1 MTTYNYID
9 LFAGVGGL
17 SLGFDRAGFEN
28 LFSVEYDKVFAENYS
43 LNLKNHN
50 IICKDIKDINEKE
63 ILSLVGNKNVDI
75 IIGGPPCQG
84 FSIAGKIGRTF
95 LDDPRNYLFK
105 EFVRFVKI
113 IQPTMFLLENVSAME
128 KHNKGKTL
136 STIKDEFKKLGYEIK
151 HKVLN
156 SKFYNV
162 PQERRRIV
170 LIGMKAKNTFDFPI
184 ENKNVISIKQA
195 IEDLPALKSGESS
208 NIPNHSAMNHS
219 SQMLEKMKYVKDG
232 GNRMDIPSELRPKS
246 GDARKYIRYN
256 SKKPSICIT
265 GDMRKVFHYNQN
277 RALTNREL
285 ARIQTFPDNFTFV
298 GNNGKI
304 QQGIGNAVPPNL
316 AYALAIKIKEVL
328 NGKISKD

>member
-1 MTTYNYID
+1 MKTYNYID
-9 LFAGVGGL
+9 LFAGIGGL
-17 SLGFDRAGFEN
+17 SLGFDKAGFKN

-50 IICKDIKDINEKE
+50 VICKDIKEIDEKE
-63 ILSLVGNKNVDI
+63 IIRLVGDKKVDVV
-75 IIGGPPCQG
+75 IGGPPCQG
-84 FSIAGKIGRTF
+84 FSIAGNIGRTF

-113 IQPTMFLLENVSAME
+113 IQPTMFLLENVSALE
-128 KHNKGKTL
+128 KHNNGKTL
-136 STIKDEFKKLGYEIK
+136 KTIKRQFRTLGYKTK

-170 LIGMKAKNTFDFPI
+170 LIGMKNNNTFEFPT
-184 ENKNVISIKQA
+184 ENKNLISIEQA
-195 IEDLPALKSGESS
+195 IGDLPVLKSGESS
-208 NIPNHSAMNHS
+208 NISNHNAMNHS
-219 SQMLEKMKYVKDG
+219 SQMLAKMQYIKDG
-232 GNRMDIPSELRPKS
+232 GTRMDIPIELRPKS
-246 GDARKYIRYN
+246 GDARKYIKYN

-285 ARIQTFPDNFTFV
+285 ARIQTFPDDFTFV

-316 AYALAIKIKEVL
+316 AYALAIRIKEIL

>member
-1 MTTYNYID
+1 MSKLNYID
-9 LFAGVGGL
+9 LFAGIGGL
-17 SLGFDRAGFEN
+17 SLGFDNADFQN
-28 LFSVEYDKVFAENYS
+28 LFAVEYDKVFAENYS
-43 LNLKNHN
+43 LNFQNHK
-50 IICKDIKDINEKE
+50 ILCKDIKDIDESE
-63 ILSLVGNKNVDI
+63 IRSIIGNTKVDV

-84 FSIAGKIGRTF
+84 FSIAGNIGRTF
-95 LDDPRNYLFK
+95 LDDPRNNLFK

-113 IQPTMFLLENVSAME
+113 IQPKMFLLENVAAMGT
-128 KHNKGKTL
+128 HNKGKTL
-136 STIKDEFKKLGYEIK
+136 EIIKEEFKKLGYEIK

-170 LIGMKAKNTFDFPI
+170 LVGAKDQNNFEFPI
-184 ENKNVISIKQA
+184 ENNKFISVEEA
-195 IEDLPALKSGESS
+195 IGDLPPLKSGEKSS
-208 NIPNHSAMNHS
+208 VPNHSAMNHS
-219 SQMLEKMKYVKDG
+219 TQMLEKMQYVKDG
-232 GNRMDIPSELRPKS
+232 GDRNDIPLELRPKT

-304 QQGIGNAVPPNL
+304 QQAIGNAVPPNL
-316 AYALAIKIKEVL
+316 AYELALKIKEAL
-328 NGKISKD
+328 NGKLS

>member
-1 MTTYNYID
+1 MSKLNYID
-9 LFAGVGGL
+9 IFAGVGGL
-17 SLGFDRAGFEN
+17 SLGFNKAGFEN
-28 LFSVEYDKVFAENYS
+28 LFAVEYDKVFAENYS
-43 LNLKNHN
+43 LNFKNHKML
-50 IICKDIKDINEKE
+50 CKDIKE
-63 ILSLVGNKNVDI
+63 IDEDEIKSIIGNTKVDV

-84 FSIAGKIGRTF
+84 FSIAGNIGRTF
-95 LDDPRNYLFK
+95 LEDPRNYLFK

-113 IQPTMFLLENVSAME
+113 IKPKMFLLENVSAME

-136 STIKDEFKKLGYEIK
+136 ETIKEEFKKLGYEIK

-170 LIGMKAKNTFDFPI
+170 LIGTINENNFEFPT
-184 ENKNVISIKQA
+184 ENHNFISIEEA
-195 IEDLPALKSGESS
+195 IGDLPILQSGENSS
-208 NIPNHSAMNHS
+208 IPNHSAMNHS

-232 GNRMDIPSELRPKS
+232 GDRNDIPLELRPKS

-285 ARIQTFPDNFTFV
+285 ARIQTFPDDFTFV

-304 QQGIGNAVPPNL
+304 QQAIGNAVPPNL
-316 AYALAIKIKEVL
+316 AYELALKIKEVL
-328 NGKISKD
+328 NGKLS

>member
-1 MTTYNYID
+1 
-9 LFAGVGGL
+9 
-17 SLGFDRAGFEN
+17 
-28 LFSVEYDKVFAENYS
+28 
-43 LNLKNHN
+43 
-50 IICKDIKDINEKE
+50 
-63 ILSLVGNKNVDI
+63 
-75 IIGGPPCQG
+75 
-84 FSIAGKIGRTF
+84 
-95 LDDPRNYLFK
+95 
-105 EFVRFVKI
+105 
-113 IQPTMFLLENVSAME
+113 MFLLENVSAME